1 MFARLIAPR
10 RRSAAAA
17 AATVTAAAATAAVAR
32 KLACAEE
39 ATYSAEEVGK
49 HRDESTGVWVSYQGN
64 VYDVTTFLKLHP
76 GGYAR
81 IMQGAGGDVQSFFD
95 YWHVHKQ
102 PLAQSVLSL
111 FRIGRLA
118 PEDAAAIAAEAKED
132 DPYADEPTR
141 SPGLLGIYEAVSA
154 NKPYVAEPIVL
165 PPTFTTP
172 AEEFYVRNHAPVP
185 TSAGREHSVEVS
197 FEDDI
202 HLAEYTLP
210 ELEEAFGTIELH
222 ATLQCTGNRLS
233 EMYHEL
239 PVDAKSRPA
248 WRGRQDVHGH
258 MIGNALWRG
267 VPLAPFIQK
276 AAAALDRTSRES
288 IRFIEFH
295 GADGYWCS
303 VPAEAAMPAEC
314 DAMLAME
321 MNGAPLL
328 PDHGAPL
335 RLLLPG
341 IVGARNVKWVER
353 IVLRSEV
360 GDSPWDVHFYRDQ
373 AGKPI
378 LHWPVNSLIT
388 HVQSVPV
395 SNLPKREIA
404 TLNADVCLQGVAY
417 AGGGVPV
424 EKVDVSMDDG
434 ETWTMANIV
443 RREVRSE
450 SGKQW
455 AWATWEASVPLPNSP
470 STKDSMA
477 IRVAS
482 RATTADG
489 STQPLSGK
497 EALRNTPSGY
507 LYNPCHV
514 VEAQLYLQADP
525 SIIVPTAAK

>member
-1 MFARLIAPR
+1 MWARTIAS

-17 AATVTAAAATAAVAR
+17 AAAVTAAATGAAAR
-32 KLACAEE
+32 KLACAEVEE
-39 ATYSAEEVGK
+39 ATYTAEEVGK
-49 HRDESTGVWVSYQGN
+49 HRDESTGVWVSYQGSVYN
-64 VYDVTTFLKLHP
+64 VTSFLKLHP
-76 GGYAR
+76 GGSAR
-81 IMQGAGGDVQSFFD
+81 IMQGAGGDVQGFFD
-95 YWHVHKQ
+95 HWAVHKQ

-118 PEDAAAIAAEAKED
+118 PEDAAAFAAEAKEN

-141 SPGLLGIYEAVSA
+141 SVGLLGIYETVSA

-185 TSAGREHSVEVS
+185 TSHGSEHSVEVS
-197 FEDDI
+197 FGDDV

-210 ELEEAFGTIELH
+210 ELEEAFGTIQLH

-233 EMYHEL
+233 EMYQEL
-239 PVDAKSRPA
+239 PADAKSRPA

-267 VPLAPFIQK
+267 VPLAPLLQK
-276 AAAALDRTSRES
+276 AVAALSSTDRAS
-288 IRFIEFH
+288 IREVEFH

-303 VPAEAAMPAEC
+303 VPADLAMPEEC
-314 DAMLAME
+314 DAMLATQ
-321 MNGAPLL
+321 MNGSPLP
-328 PDHGAPL
+328 PDHGAPC

-341 IVGARNVKWVER
+341 IVGARNVKWVDK

-360 GDSPWDVHFYRDQ
+360 GDSPWDVHFYRDS
-373 AGKPI
+373 AGKRI

-395 SNLPKREIA
+395 SNLPKRELA
-404 TLNADVCLQGVAY
+404 VPNDVRFQGVAF

-424 EKVDVSMDDG
+424 EKVDVSVDG
-434 ETWTMANIV
+434 GESWDSATIT
-443 RREVRSE
+443 RREVRPK

-455 AWATWEASVPLPNSP
+455 AWATWEASVPLPS
-470 STKDSMA
+470 SASKDA
-477 IRVAS
+477 LTIRAVS
-482 RATTADG
+482 RATCSDG
-489 STQPLSGK
+489 STQPASGK

-507 LYNPCHV
+507 LYNPCHA
-514 VEAQLYLQADP
+514 VEAKLYLQADP
-525 SIIVPTAAK
+525 SVIVPRAAVT